1 MARNRRNKRS
11 SRSILEVMSSK
22 TFITLTIIL
31 AIIIVICSVTIFY
44 RNNKEKK
51 ILAEQRAEL
60 EKNIEAIFEETEK
73 NIANSN
79 NTVRD
84 SIIRISAVGD
94 ILCENSILED
104 AYDKGTQN
112 YDFTS
117 MFKNMSTF
125 FADSDITVGTMETNY
140 TDNKYSGYGQRNSP
154 ISFAEALKNIGID
167 LVSISTNHSL
177 DYGIEGLQET
187 KRALEGIGYDVVG
200 DNLGESRVKIK
211 TIKNTKIAFLSYTY
225 GFENQNSKTK
235 EELDSANIYNSEIA
249 KKDLEYAKENAD
261 YSIIIMHWGD
271 AYSTKPNKEQQNIA
285 KFLVENG
292 ADMILGNHASA
303 VQKMEVMQSPEG
315 KNVLVAYSLGN
326 YISGETMDISKIEL
340 VLNIELRK
348 SGETG
353 EVVLSKVDYTP
364 IYVLDRGTKAENR
377 YELIDMKGTAKAY
390 AEGNKKIVN
399 KETYN
404 KLVEGLKK
412 LEGIIKW
419 KQDLYH

>member
-44 RNNKEKK
+44 RNDKEKK

-104 AYDKGTQN
+104 AYDKDTQN

-140 TDNKYSGYGQRNSP
+140 TDDKYSGYGQRNSP
-154 ISFAEALKNIGID
+154 TSFAEALKNIGID

-235 EELDSANIYNSEIA
+235 DELDSANMYNSEIA
-249 KKDLEYAKENAD
+249 KQDLEYAKENAD

-303 VQKMEVMQSPEG
+303 VQKMEIMQNPEG

-412 LEGIIKW
+412 LEGIIK
-419 KQDLYH
+419 

>member
-303 VQKMEVMQSPEG
+303 VQKMEVMQSPEE

-412 LEGIIKW
+412 LEGIIK
-419 KQDLYH
+419 

>member
-1 MARNRRNKRS
+1 MSRNRRNKRNI
-11 SRSILEVMSSK
+11 RKILNLREI
-22 TFITLTIIL
+22 TPFFITAIIL
-31 AIIIVICSVTIFY
+31 AAIIVICSTTIIY
-44 RNNKEKK
+44 RNKQDEEL
-51 ILAEQRAEL
+51 LARQRIEL

-79 NTVRD
+79 NTIRD
-84 SIIRISAVGD
+84 STIRISAVGD

-104 AYDKGTQN
+104 AYDKNTN
-112 YDFTS
+112 SYDFKS

-125 FADSDITVGTMETNY
+125 FADSDITVGTMETNF
-140 TDNKYSGYGQRNSP
+140 TNNEYSGYGKRNGP
-154 ISFAEALKNIGID
+154 ISFAEAIKNTGID

-187 KRALEGIGYDVVG
+187 KRALEGLEYDVVG

-211 TIKNTKIAFLSYTY
+211 TIKSTKIAFLSYTY

-235 EELDSANIYNSEIA
+235 DELDSANMYNSEIA
-249 KKDLEYAKENAD
+249 KQDLEYAKENAD
-261 YSIIIMHWGD
+261 YSIVIMHWGN

-303 VQKMEVMQSPEG
+303 VQKMEIMQNSEG

-348 SGETG
+348 NGETG
-353 EVVLSKVDYTP
+353 EVVLSKVDYKP
-364 IYVLDRGTKAENR
+364 IYVLDNGAKAEDR
-377 YELIDMKGTAKAY
+377 YELIDMKETAKAY

-399 KETYN
+399 KATYN

-412 LEGIIKW
+412 LEGIIK
-419 KQDLYH
+419 

>member
-140 TDNKYSGYGQRNSP
+140 TDDKYSGYGQRNSP

-200 DNLGESRVKIK
+200 DNLGESRIKIK

-249 KKDLEYAKENAD
+249 KQDLEYAKENAD

-303 VQKMEVMQSPEG
+303 VQKMEIMQNAEE

-412 LEGIIKW
+412 LEGIIK
-419 KQDLYH
+419 

>member
-1 MARNRRNKRS
+1 MSRNRRSKRS

-235 EELDSANIYNSEIA
+235 DELDSANIYNSEIA
-249 KKDLEYAKENAD
+249 KQDLEYAKENAD

-412 LEGIIKW
+412 LEGIIK
-419 KQDLYH
+419 

>member
-1 MARNRRNKRS
+1 MSRNRRNKRS

-79 NTVRD
+79 NTIRD
-84 SIIRISAVGD
+84 STIRISAVGD

-271 AYSTKPNKEQQNIA
+271 AYSIKPNKEQQNIA

-412 LEGIIKW
+412 LEGIIK
-419 KQDLYH
+419 

>member
-1 MARNRRNKRS
+1 MSRNRRNKRS

-261 YSIIIMHWGD
+261 YSIIIMHLGD

-412 LEGIIKW
+412 LEGIIK
-419 KQDLYH
+419 

>member
-1 MARNRRNKRS
+1 MSRNRRNKRS

-187 KRALEGIGYDVVG
+187 KRELEGIGYDVVG

-412 LEGIIKW
+412 LEGIIK
-419 KQDLYH
+419 

>member
-1 MARNRRNKRS
+1 MSRNRRNKRS

-225 GFENQNSKTK
+225 GFENRNSKTK

-271 AYSTKPNKEQQNIA
+271 AYSIKPNKEQQNIA

-412 LEGIIKW
+412 LEGIIK
-419 KQDLYH
+419 

>member
-1 MARNRRNKRS
+1 MSRNRRNKRS

-271 AYSTKPNKEQQNIA
+271 AYSIKPNKEQQNIA

-412 LEGIIKW
+412 LEGIIK
-419 KQDLYH
+419 

>member
-1 MARNRRNKRS
+1 
-11 SRSILEVMSSK
+11 MSSK

-271 AYSTKPNKEQQNIA
+271 AYSIKPNKEQQNIA

-412 LEGIIKW
+412 LEGIIK
-419 KQDLYH
+419 

>member
-1 MARNRRNKRS
+1 MSRNRRNKRS

-94 ILCENSILED
+94 ILCEDSILED

-303 VQKMEVMQSPEG
+303 VQKMEVMQSPEE

-412 LEGIIKW
+412 LEGIIK
-419 KQDLYH
+419 

>member
-1 MARNRRNKRS
+1 MSRNRRNKRS

-187 KRALEGIGYDVVG
+187 KRALEGIEYDVVG

-412 LEGIIKW
+412 LEGIIK
-419 KQDLYH
+419 

>member
-94 ILCENSILED
+94 ILCENRILED

-412 LEGIIKW
+412 LEGIIK
-419 KQDLYH
+419 

>member
-1 MARNRRNKRS
+1 MSRNRRNNRS

-303 VQKMEVMQSPEG
+303 VQKMKVMQSPEG

-377 YELIDMKGTAKAY
+377 YELIDMKGTAKVY

-412 LEGIIKW
+412 LEGIIK
-419 KQDLYH
+419 

>member
-1 MARNRRNKRS
+1 MSRNRRNKRS

-353 EVVLSKVDYTP
+353 EVGLSKVDYTP

-412 LEGIIKW
+412 LEGIIK
-419 KQDLYH
+419 

>member
-11 SRSILEVMSSK
+11 SRGIIEVMSSK
-22 TFITLTIIL
+22 TFINLTIIL
-31 AIIIVICSVTIFY
+31 AIIIVICSITIFY
-44 RNNKEKK
+44 RNDRERK

-79 NTVRD
+79 NTIRD

-104 AYDKGTQN
+104 AYDKDTQN
-112 YDFTS
+112 YDYTS

-200 DNLGESRVKIK
+200 DNLGENRVKIK

-235 EELDSANIYNSEIA
+235 DELDSANMYNSEIA
-249 KKDLEYAKENAD
+249 KQDLEYAKENAD
-261 YSIIIMHWGD
+261 YSIVIMHWGD

-303 VQKMEVMQSPEG
+303 VQKMEIMQNLEG

-353 EVVLSKVDYTP
+353 EVMLSRVDYTP
-364 IYVLDRGTKAENR
+364 IYVLDNGTKAENR

-399 KETYN
+399 KATYN

-412 LEGIIKW
+412 LEGIIK
-419 KQDLYH
+419 

>member
-1 MARNRRNKRS
+1 MSRNRRNKRS

-235 EELDSANIYNSEIA
+235 EELDSAKIYNSEIA

-303 VQKMEVMQSPEG
+303 VQKMEVMQSPEE

-412 LEGIIKW
+412 LEGRIK
-419 KQDLYH
+419 

>member
-11 SRSILEVMSSK
+11 SRNILEVMSSK

-31 AIIIVICSVTIFY
+31 VIIIVICSITIFY
-44 RNNKEKK
+44 RNDKEKK
-51 ILAEQRAEL
+51 ILAEQRIEL

-79 NTVRD
+79 NTSRN

-94 ILCENSILED
+94 ILCENDMLKD
-104 AYDKGTQN
+104 AYDKNTGN

-125 FADSDITVGTMETNY
+125 FSNSDITVGTMETNF

-154 ISFAEALKNIGID
+154 ISFAEAIKNTGVD

-177 DYGIEGLQET
+177 DYGITGLQET
-187 KRALEGIGYDVVG
+187 KRTLEGLGYDVIG
-200 DNLGESRVKIK
+200 DNLGENRVTVK

-225 GFENQNSKTK
+225 GFENQNSKT
-235 EELDSANIYNSEIA
+235 EDELDSANMYNSEIA
-249 KKDLEYAKENAD
+249 KEDLEYAKENAD

-303 VQKMEVMQSPEG
+303 VQKMEIMQNPEG

-348 SGETG
+348 IGETG

-364 IYVLDRGTKAENR
+364 IYVLDNGTKAENR

-399 KETYN
+399 KATYN

-412 LEGIIKW
+412 LEGIIK
-419 KQDLYH
+419 

>member
-1 MARNRRNKRS
+1 MSRNRRNKRS
-11 SRSILEVMSSK
+11 SKSILEVMSLK

-140 TDNKYSGYGQRNSP
+140 TDDKYSGYGQRNSP
-154 ISFAEALKNIGID
+154 TSFAEALKNIGID

-225 GFENQNSKTK
+225 GFENQNNKTK
-235 EELDSANIYNSEIA
+235 DELDSANMYNSEIA

-412 LEGIIKW
+412 LEGIIK
-419 KQDLYH
+419 

>member
-1 MARNRRNKRS
+1 MSRNRRNKRS

-390 AEGNKKIVN
+390 TEGNKKIVN

-412 LEGIIKW
+412 LEGIIK
-419 KQDLYH
+419 

>member
-140 TDNKYSGYGQRNSP
+140 TDDKYSGYGQRNSP
-154 ISFAEALKNIGID
+154 TSFAEALKNIGID

-187 KRALEGIGYDVVG
+187 KRALEGMGYDVVG
-200 DNLGESRVKIK
+200 DNLGESRIKIK

-235 EELDSANIYNSEIA
+235 DELDSANIYNSEIA

-303 VQKMEVMQSPEG
+303 VQKMEIMQNAEG

-364 IYVLDRGTKAENR
+364 IYVLDRGTKAEDR

-399 KETYN
+399 KATYN

-412 LEGIIKW
+412 LEGIIK
-419 KQDLYH
+419 

>member
-1 MARNRRNKRS
+1 MSRNRRNKRS

-303 VQKMEVMQSPEG
+303 VQKMEVMQSPEE

-353 EVVLSKVDYTP
+353 EVVLSKVDCTP

-412 LEGIIKW
+412 LEGIIK
-419 KQDLYH
+419 

>member
-1 MARNRRNKRS
+1 MSRNRRNKRS

-94 ILCENSILED
+94 ILCVNSILED

-412 LEGIIKW
+412 LEGIIK
-419 KQDLYH
+419 

>member
-44 RNNKEKK
+44 RNDKEKK

-211 TIKNTKIAFLSYTY
+211 IIKNTKIAFLSYTY

-303 VQKMEVMQSPEG
+303 VQKMEIMQSPEG

-412 LEGIIKW
+412 LEGIIK
-419 KQDLYH
+419 

>member
-11 SRSILEVMSSK
+11 SRSILEVMNSK

-31 AIIIVICSVTIFY
+31 AIIIVVCSVTIFY
-44 RNNKEKK
+44 RNDKERK

-104 AYDKGTQN
+104 AYDKDTQN

-140 TDNKYSGYGQRNSP
+140 TDDKYSGYGQRNSP
-154 ISFAEALKNIGID
+154 TSFAEALKNIGID

-225 GFENQNSKTK
+225 GFENQNNKTK
-235 EELDSANIYNSEIA
+235 DELDSANMYNSEIA
-249 KKDLEYAKENAD
+249 KQDLEYAKENAD

-303 VQKMEVMQSPEG
+303 VQKMEIMQNAEG

-348 SGETG
+348 IGETG

-364 IYVLDRGTKAENR
+364 IYVLDRGTKAEDR

-399 KETYN
+399 KATYN

-412 LEGIIKW
+412 LEGIIK
-419 KQDLYH
+419 

>member
-1 MARNRRNKRS
+1 MSRNRRNKRS

-187 KRALEGIGYDVVG
+187 KIALEGIGYDVVG

-412 LEGIIKW
+412 LEGIIK
-419 KQDLYH
+419 

>member
-285 KFLVENG
+285 KFLVEKG

-412 LEGIIKW
+412 LEGIIK
-419 KQDLYH
+419 

>member
-1 MARNRRNKRS
+1 MSRNRRNKRNI
-11 SRSILEVMSSK
+11 RKILNLREI
-22 TFITLTIIL
+22 TPFFITAIIL
-31 AIIIVICSVTIFY
+31 ATIIVICSTTIIY
-44 RNNKEKK
+44 RNKQDEEL
-51 ILAEQRAEL
+51 LARQRIEL

-79 NTVRD
+79 NTIRD
-84 SIIRISAVGD
+84 STIRISAVGD

-104 AYDKGTQN
+104 AYDKNTN
-112 YDFTS
+112 SYDFKS

-125 FADSDITVGTMETNY
+125 FEDSDITVGTMETNF
-140 TDNKYSGYGQRNSP
+140 TNNEYSGYGKRNGP
-154 ISFAEALKNIGID
+154 ISFAEAIKNTGID

-187 KRALEGIGYDVVG
+187 KRALEGLEYDVVG

-235 EELDSANIYNSEIA
+235 DELDSANMYNSEIA
-249 KKDLEYAKENAD
+249 KQDLEYAKENAD
-261 YSIIIMHWGD
+261 YSIVIMHWGN

-303 VQKMEVMQSPEG
+303 VQKMEIMQNSEG

-348 SGETG
+348 NGETG
-353 EVVLSKVDYTP
+353 EVVLSKVDYKP
-364 IYVLDRGTKAENR
+364 IYVLDNGAKAEDR
-377 YELIDMKGTAKAY
+377 YELIDMKETAKAY

-399 KETYN
+399 KVTYN

-412 LEGIIKW
+412 LEGIIK
-419 KQDLYH
+419 

>member
-140 TDNKYSGYGQRNSP
+140 TDDKYSGYGQRNSP

-200 DNLGESRVKIK
+200 DNLGESRIKIK

-235 EELDSANIYNSEIA
+235 DELDSANIYNSEIA
-249 KKDLEYAKENAD
+249 KQDLEYAKENAD

-303 VQKMEVMQSPEG
+303 VQKMEIMQNAEG

-364 IYVLDRGTKAENR
+364 IYVLDRGTKAEDR

-399 KETYN
+399 KATYN

-412 LEGIIKW
+412 LEGIIK
-419 KQDLYH
+419 

>member
-1 MARNRRNKRS
+1 MSRNRRNKRS

-235 EELDSANIYNSEIA
+235 DELDSANIYNSEIA
-249 KKDLEYAKENAD
+249 KQDLEYAKENAD

-412 LEGIIKW
+412 LEGIIK
-419 KQDLYH
+419 